1 MRPRKLVH
9 HLRSYRKTF
18 GLSQR
23 EIARLLGSR
32 QGSNVCRYERFRS
45 VPSLQTAIAYEIIFK
60 TSLSDLLPDL
70 YAEVREL
77 VSRRARTLLKKNPTA
92 APPSHKAK
100 LAFFE
105 SLATVSTDDIRST

>member
-1 MRPRKLVH
+1 MPSRKLVH

-18 GLSQR
+18 GLSQN
-23 EIARLLGSR
+23 EVARLLGSR

-60 TSLSDLLPDL
+60 ASLADLLPDL

-77 VSRRARTLLKKNPTA
+77 ISRRARTLLKKMANGSQ
-92 APPSHKAK
+92 PSQESK

-105 SLATVSTDDIRST
+105 SLATVTTDDIRST

>member
-1 MRPRKLVH
+1 MPPRKLVH

-18 GLSQR
+18 GLSQK
-23 EIARLLGSR
+23 EVARLLGSR

-60 TSLSDLLPDL
+60 ASLSDLLPDL
-70 YAEVREL
+70 YAEVRDQ
-77 VSRRARTLLKKNPTA
+77 VSRRARSLLKK
-92 APPSHKAK
+92 KATGSRRCQGPK